1 MEKKKWSSPQA
12 IIVMILIAVIFAYI
26 GVDALLTK
34 PQIKRDLV
42 EVKGQYNELSVFLD
56 DKVPEI
62 DSTFQEHAEQIKEQK
77 GQITVLQETFSGL
90 KTEE

>member
-12 IIVMILIAVIFAYI
+12 IIVMILIVVIFAYI

-42 EVKGQYNELSVFLD
+42 DVKGQYIELSDFLD

-62 DSTFQEHAEQIKEQK
+62 DSTFQEHAKQIAEQK
-77 GQITVLQETFSGL
+77 GQITVLQDTFSGL
-90 KTEE
+90 NEEE

>member
-12 IIVMILIAVIFAYI
+12 IIVMILIVVIFAYI

-42 EVKGQYNELSVFLD
+42 EVKGQYVELSVFLD
-56 DKVPEI
+56 NKVPEI

-90 KTEE
+90 KEEE